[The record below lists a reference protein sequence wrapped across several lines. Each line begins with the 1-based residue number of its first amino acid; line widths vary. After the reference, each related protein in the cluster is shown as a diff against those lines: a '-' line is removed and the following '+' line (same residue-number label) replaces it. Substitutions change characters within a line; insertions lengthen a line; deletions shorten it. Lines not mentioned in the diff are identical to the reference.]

1 VGAPLDEEEQIVV
14 RGLEQGSEGDLGGG
28 LDARRWG
35 HWIWSR
41 PLMSITG
48 RITTTLPATV
58 SLIRNISFDCA
69 DPYPLAVF
77 WGEVVG
83 HSVHPECAPGDAEVV
98 IEPPGGPRL
107 YFQAVPESKQR
118 KNRVHVCL
126 EPSDRGRD
134 AEVDRLL
141 ALGASVLGDHRT
153 PDGEGWVVLRDPVG
167 NEFCVTRSAAERH
180 PEELPPNAT

>member
-1 VGAPLDEEEQIVV
+1 
-14 RGLEQGSEGDLGGG
+14 
-28 LDARRWG
+28 
-35 HWIWSR
+35 
-41 PLMSITG
+41 MSITG
-48 RITTTLPATV
+48 WITTTLPGMV
-58 SLIRNISFDCA
+58 SLIRNVSFDCA
-69 DPYPLAVF
+69 DPYALAVF
-77 WGEVVG
+77 WAEVIG
-83 HSVHPECAPGDAEVV
+83 HPVHPECAPGDEEVV

-107 YFQAVPESKQR
+107 YFQAVPEPKQV

-153 PDGEGWVVLRDPVG
+153 PDGAGWVVLLDPAG

-180 PEELPPNAT
+180 SQ